1 MNSVRPRKG
10 NIWVLSA
17 KGLQNEFVR
26 TMYVQYDMKNLVPA
40 KWVLAGYVVEIPED
54 EVEQKEEEQEESEK

>member
-1 MNSVRPRKG
+1 MRPRKG